1 MRTNGLVGVLLF
13 ASLLGLPATAAA
25 TPDWSTYAFSPT
37 RAGINTAEHTL
48 TRANVHSLHQR
59 WETSLGEEGA
69 IETQPLVAF
78 GVHLP
83 GGATRDVVYAAT
95 SRGRIAAVD
104 ANDGKQ
110 IWSRHF
116 GWIHDNQCNFDYGIQ
131 GTPVIDRNRDSIFFV
146 DGRGKAYE
154 LSLASGKTIRHW
166 SITTHPHREQ
176 VWSALTL
183 SRGVVYI
190 SVAGLCDYPPY
201 HGRILAIDTG
211 SGKVLATWYTNGR
224 HGPSGGAIWG
234 WAGISTSSDG
244 SSLFAAT
251 GNSIDA
257 SEHSG
262 LSEHVVRLSP
272 HLHVHGSNYPGLPKG
287 DADFGATPLPFQAH
301 GCPAQL
307 VVGSKYGQL
316 FVYDR
321 SHIPSGP
328 VQRLHLGGAG
338 DGTHSLLGS
347 PAFWRAK
354 RLVYL
359 SNPGTRGRYKAG
371 FLAFRVT
378 QHCRLKLAWHA
389 SGPSE
394 LDSTPTV
401 AGGVVYYGEGY
412 KNNVVALDALTGK
425 RLWSSGSALIHYH
438 AVFAAPTVV
447 GGRLYVSGFDG
458 TLHALEPTTAAST
471 R

>member
-1 MRTNGLVGVLLF
+1 MRTNGLVGMLLF
-13 ASLLGLPATAAA
+13 ASLVTLPASAGA
-25 TPDWSTYAFSPT
+25 TPDWDTYGFSPT
-37 RAGINTAEHTL
+37 RAAINTAEHKL
-48 TRANVHSLHQR
+48 TRVNAGSLHQR
-59 WETSLGEEGA
+59 WEVRLGEGN

-78 GVHLP
+78 DVHMS
-83 GGATRDVVYAAT
+83 GGTTRDIVYAGT
-95 SRGRIAAVD
+95 SRGQIAAVD
-104 ANDGKQ
+104 ANDGTR
-110 IWSRHF
+110 IWSRKF
-116 GWIHDNQCNFDYGIQ
+116 GSIHDDACNSEYGIQ

-146 DGRGKAYE
+146 DGRGQAYE
-154 LSLASGKTIRHW
+154 LSMTSGKTIRHW
-166 SITTHPHREQ
+166 SITTHPNREQ

-190 SVAGLCDYPPY
+190 PTSGLCDYPPY
-201 HGRILAIDTG
+201 HGRIVAIDTG

-234 WAGISTSSDG
+234 WAGISTTSSG
-244 SSLFAAT
+244 SWLFAAT
-251 GNSIDA
+251 GNSVDA

-262 LSEHVVRLSP
+262 LSERVVRLTP
-272 HLHVHGSNYPGLPKG
+272 YLHVHGSNYPGLPKG

-307 VVGSKYGQL
+307 AVENKYGQM

-321 SHIPSGP
+321 SHIPHGP
-328 VQRLHLGGAG
+328 IQRIQLGGAG

-354 RLVYL
+354 RLLYL

-378 QHCRLKLAWHA
+378 GHCRLKLAWQA
-389 SGPSE
+389 TGPSE

-401 AGGVVYYGEGY
+401 AGGVVYYGEGFE
-412 KNNVVALDALTGK
+412 NDLVALNALTGK
-425 RLWSSGSALIHYH
+425 RLWSSGSALLHYH

-447 GGRLYVSGFDG
+447 GGRLYAGAFDG
-458 TLHALEPTTAAST
+458 TLHALEPATAAGQ